1 MKKDRTGNLQV
12 KFIEPVPVRLSAT
25 EAILKN
31 SPHPHAGLLWLE
43 FQASP
48 EGQRII
54 DEFEPQKSS
63 VYSPGS
69 AVEKLIRGKKLAV
82 LDWKDFADSGEMV
95 KKIVEA
101 FGFPKAER

>member
-1 MKKDRTGNLQV
+1 MPG
-12 KFIEPVPVRLSAT
+12 RLSAT

-31 SPHPHAGLLWLE
+31 SLHPHAGLLWLE
-43 FQASP
+43 FQAGP

-54 DEFEPQKSS
+54 DEYEPQKSS
-63 VYSPGS
+63 VYAPGS
-69 AVEKLIRGKKLAV
+69 AVEKLIRGKKVAI
-82 LDWKDFADSGEMV
+82 LDWKDFAESGEIV